1 LRNQIQIYRRCISSY
16 YWLDFQRHACV
27 ASLPI
32 LRRRR
37 RDHYGHDLAAGRRG
51 SANRWNLRLS
61 VRPRIPKFSD
71 NLDDRAL
78 TALGVPPEPKTF
90 PFKLN
95 GPSSQSKPS
104 SLRLFW
110 LISINF
116 DSISTCFGSEAFAWS
131 TRASTMSKLSCVLR
145 TIRTPLCGQNV
156 ALAASARP
164 SGRAMVGN

>member
-1 LRNQIQIYRRCISSY
+1 MKTP
-16 YWLDFQRHACV
+16 
-27 ASLPI
+27 ASP
-32 LRRRR
+32 
-37 RDHYGHDLAAGRRG
+37 
-51 SANRWNLRLS
+51 N
-61 VRPRIPKFSD
+61 IPG
-71 NLDDRAL
+71 A
-78 TALGVPPEPKTF
+78 TALPPPVVPASSASRAFALMATFPLRFPDVTGFCPIGTPLATKGKFAGFTAVPFPAVPPDPKTF
-90 PFKLN
+90 PFILN

-110 LISINF
+110 LISTNF
-116 DSISTCFGSEAFAWS
+116 DSISTCFGCDAFAWS